1 MAPQLPRVVVIGGG
15 FAGLYAAKALR
26 RAQAH
31 LTLVDR
37 RNFHLFQPL
46 LYQVATGGLSPGD
59 IASPLRAVLQRHPR
73 AEVLNAEVTAI
84 LPLERRVQLREGHLE
99 YDFLVVATGSLPH
112 YFGQDQWAAHA
123 PALKS
128 IEDALEIRRRVLL
141 AFETAEREPDLV
153 RRQAWLHFA
162 VVGAGPTGVELAGSL
177 AELAHT
183 TLRRDFRR
191 IDPTQA
197 RVSLIENA
205 DRVLPPYVPSLSAK
219 AGRALAA
226 LGVELHTGTRVEA
239 IDAEGLLLSRGEQK
253 TRLEAR
259 TVLWAAGMRASPLG
273 ALLAQA
279 TGAALDR
286 SGRVQVGPDL
296 SLPGHPEILVIGD
309 LAACPGPDGKP
320 LPGVAPVAMQQ
331 GRYAAASIR
340 RRLRGRTPPP
350 FRFFNKGSLAVIGRH
365 AAVADFG
372 WVRFAGWPAWLAW
385 LFIHIAYLIEF
396 DNKLMVLFQWGW
408 NYLTRKRGARLI
420 TGDPVLPRPSTPGT
434 P

>member
-1 MAPQLPRVVVIGGG
+1 MAPQLARVVVIGGG

-84 LPLERRVQLREGHLE
+84 LPQERRVQLREGHLE
-99 YDFLVVATGSLPH
+99 YDFLVVATGSMPH
-112 YFGQDQWAAHA
+112 YFGQDHWAAHA

-141 AFETAEREPDLV
+141 AFETAEREPDPL

-205 DRVLPPYVPSLSAK
+205 DRVLPPYAASLSAK

-286 SGRVQVGPDL
+286 SGRVQVAPDL

-340 RRLRGRTPPP
+340 QRLRGRTPPP
-350 FRFFNKGSLAVIGRH
+350 FRYFAKGSLAVIGRH

-372 WVRFAGWPAWLAW
+372 WVRFAGWPAWMAW

-420 TGDPVLPRPSTPGT
+420 TGEPVLPQPSTPGT